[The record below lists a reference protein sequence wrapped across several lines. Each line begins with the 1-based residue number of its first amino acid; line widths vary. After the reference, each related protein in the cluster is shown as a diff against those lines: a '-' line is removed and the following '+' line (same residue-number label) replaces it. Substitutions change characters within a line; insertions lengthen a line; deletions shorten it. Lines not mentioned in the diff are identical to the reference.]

1 MGLGKGQKPEIFPV
15 IRGEEHYRTVIQGV
29 AITMV
34 WPNIFIFLINIL
46 FPRRGDP
53 TAKARVG
60 WRPWNSHDREEL
72 IPKEKSQVLLLMK
85 EEGMGCWTVQI
96 TNGQY
101 NSNGWKSSKSW
112 VLPPIHALQDSQAW
126 EKENQTNHRAV
137 LVQSTET
144 LIMSFQLC
152 PFVNVRSWDRDLI

>member
-1 MGLGKGQKPEIFPV
+1 MGLGKGQKAEVLPV
-15 IRGEEHYRTVIQGV
+15 FRGEEHYRTVIPV
-29 AITMV
+29 SRWFDLM
-34 WPNIFIFLINIL
+34 FIFLINIM

-72 IPKEKSQVLLLMK
+72 VPKEKSQVLLLTK
-85 EEGMGCWTVQI
+85 EEGKGCWTVQI

-101 NSNGWKSSKSW
+101 NSHGWKSSKSW
-112 VLPPIHALQDSQAW
+112 VLPPIHALQDSQAG
-126 EKENQTNHRAV
+126 EKENQTNHRAI

-152 PFVNVRSWDRDLI
+152 PFVNVRSWDRDLV